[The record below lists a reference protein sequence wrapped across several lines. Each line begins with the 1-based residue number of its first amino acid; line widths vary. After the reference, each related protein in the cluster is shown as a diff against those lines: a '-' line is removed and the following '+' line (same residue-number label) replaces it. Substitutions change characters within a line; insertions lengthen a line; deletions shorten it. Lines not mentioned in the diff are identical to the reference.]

1 VENSS
6 NDPTVLAGSDDLRGK
21 AVGRFQITA
30 LLGKGG
36 MGEVYLAEDS
46 LLKRSVALKRM
57 SASLRANPEYRELLL
72 KEAERASRL
81 NDEHV
86 ARVHDVLEHQG
97 EIFVVMEYVE
107 GQSLRQRIGKPLPL
121 SEFLPI
127 AVQCVGALVA
137 AHQSGIAHRD
147 IKPENIMI
155 TAKGRVKVCDFGL
168 ARQGSWMQDTAALE
182 KTPTTA
188 LRGTPA
194 YMAPEALLNRH
205 PDFHADMFSLGI
217 VFYELLAGRH
227 PFRDDDNPIVT
238 ADRIIHAEPEPLLQI
253 CPALPKAL
261 GDIVHKMLRKDPEER
276 YSKPLEL
283 LQDLR
288 RIDLGSSNDQKR
300 RSGILTPALVLILI
314 ALSIA
319 VVMLR
324 NRKPTLSPDL
334 PMQPILVVLPFHT
347 IGGAP
352 ERQFYSDGLTEAV
365 TADLAQFADP
375 ANARVVP
382 ASEIRSKRV
391 GDGREARR
399 QFGADLVLAGT
410 LYDSGTSMR
419 FTYSLYDAVTLHQF
433 KADTI
438 GIESSKAF
446 ELEDQLVDA
455 VLAAIGRHGKSPLR
469 PVAGTHRTSMS
480 AAYGLYLQGQG
491 YLQNP
496 DAANHLQTAMQSF
509 QRAAELDPSYA
520 AAYASLG
527 GAYWSKYQTTKEP
540 VWIELAREACEKA
553 DNLDANAAQSK
564 ICLGTVES
572 GTGQYER
579 AASDFQIALKLDPS
593 NDAAYLGLADAYEKF
608 GNYEAAERTQRQ
620 AIQIKPNY
628 YLGYSRLGQF
638 FLRRARYDDAAAQF
652 QKEITLIPNSELA
665 YNRVGAAYIYL
676 GRYDD
681 AITVLQKSIA
691 LRPTFQA
698 LSNLGSTYLRLRK
711 FDDAVPIFEKG
722 TQMFSKDFRLEG
734 NLARAYFWSSTQR
747 TQAASAYERA
757 IMLAAGELVVNPRNA
772 DAYILSARYYAMI
785 GKKQEALNSLANALA
800 LRRDEPE
807 YFSIA
812 AVIYNQL
819 GERATALA
827 QLKKAIN
834 LGWSAAEI
842 ENEVEFDNLRQ
853 EREFQRL
860 VKP

>member
-1 VENSS
+1 MENPST
-6 NDPTVLAGSDDLRGK
+6 DPTVLAGSDDLTGK

-30 LLGKGG
+30 LVGKGG

-46 LLKRSVALKRM
+46 LLKRSVALKRV
-57 SASLRANPEYRELLL
+57 SASLRSNPQYRELLL
-72 KEAERASRL
+72 KEAARASRL

-86 ARVHDVLEHQG
+86 AHVHDVLEHQG

-107 GQSLRQRIGKPLPL
+107 GQSLRQRTGKPLPL

-127 AVQCVGALVA
+127 AVQCVEALVA

-168 ARQGSWMQDTAALE
+168 ARQGSWTQDTAAVD

-205 PDFHADMFSLGI
+205 PDFRADMFSLGI
-217 VFYELLAGRH
+217 VFYELLAGRQ
-227 PFRDDDNPIVT
+227 PFRDDDNPIAT

-261 GDIVHKMLRKDPEER
+261 GDIVAKMLRKDPEER
-276 YSKPLEL
+276 YAKPSEL
-283 LQDLR
+283 LQDLK
-288 RIDLGSSNDQKR
+288 RIDLGSSSDQKR
-300 RSGILTPALVLILI
+300 FGILTPVLVLMLI

-319 VVMLR
+319 VVILK
-324 NRKPTLSPDL
+324 NRKPAPSPDL

-347 IGGAP
+347 IGGAT
-352 ERQFYSDGLTEAV
+352 ESRFYSDGLTEAV
-365 TADLAQFADP
+365 TADLARLADP
-375 ANARVVP
+375 AYARVVP
-382 ASEIRSKRV
+382 ASEIRNKRV
-391 GDGREARR
+391 GDGQEARR

-410 LYDSGTSMR
+410 LYQSDSTIR
-419 FTYSLYDAVTLHQF
+419 FTYSLYDAATLRQF
-433 KADTI
+433 KANTI
-438 GIESSKAF
+438 GINSSKAF

-455 VLAAIGRHGKSPLR
+455 VLAAIGRPGKSPLR
-469 PVAGTHRTSMS
+469 PVAGSHRTSTT
-480 AAYGLYLQGQG
+480 AAYGLYLQGRG
-491 YLQNP
+491 YLQNT
-496 DAANHLQTAMQSF
+496 DAADHLQTAMQSF
-509 QRAAELDPSYA
+509 QRASELDPSYA
-520 AAYASLG
+520 AAYAALG
-527 GAYWSKYQTTKEP
+527 GAYWSKYQATKEP

-553 DNLDANAAQSK
+553 DNLDTNAAQSK

-579 AASDFQIALKLDPS
+579 AALDFQIALKLDPS
-593 NDAAYLGLADAYEKF
+593 NDDAYLGLADAYEKF

-620 AIQIKPNY
+620 AIEINPDY

-638 FLRRARYDDAAAQF
+638 YLRRARYDDAAAQF

-722 TQMFSKDFRLEG
+722 TQMFSKDFRLAG

-757 IMLAAGELVVNPRNA
+757 IMLASGELVVNPRNA
-772 DAYILSARYYAMI
+772 DAYILSARYYSMI
-785 GKKQEALNSLANALA
+785 GKKQEALSHLANALA
-800 LRRDEPE
+800 LRREEPE

-812 AVIYNQL
+812 AVIYNEL

-827 QLKKAIN
+827 QLKKAVN

-842 ENEVEFDNLRQ
+842 ESEVEFDNLRQ

-860 VKP
+860 VKR